1 MSMPA
6 IPVNC
11 SRASWVASLPE
22 ATRRRWIQSLSPAE
36 AEALT
41 YSWGFWARPQ
51 QLSPWSPQRGR
62 EARLAGLARWS
73 GALVLAGRGFGKT
86 RMGGCST
93 NEEAEADPQMR
104 AALIGR
110 TAADVRDVMIE
121 GESGILQTSRPDF
134 RPTYEPSK
142 RRLTWPNG
150 AQATTYSADTPDQ
163 LRGPQHTWAWADEVA
178 AWPYRDTWDQVQ
190 FGLRLGAHPRW
201 MATTTPRPT
210 SLIRELLKDPRVL
223 VVRGSTYDNAS
234 NLAPDFLAK
243 MRARYEGTTLG
254 RQELYA
260 EVFDE
265 APGALWKRAAMLDA
279 HRVKVA
285 PPLHTIVVA
294 VDPAVTATEESDET
308 GIVTAGIG
316 GDPAAPHGYTLADD
330 SGRYTPDGWATAA
343 LTAYHR
349 HRADRIVAEAN
360 QGGDMVA
367 DVLRHRDLV
376 IDGRTVLRGRDVPIT
391 LVHASR
397 GKLTRAE
404 PVAGLY
410 EQGRVHHVG
419 MLAALEDQ
427 LCQWVPGHASPDRL
441 DALVW
446 AYTALIVDGYVYGSA
461 SPHGPAHESILGTYG
476 DRALDMG
483 NALGDVYR

>member
-1 MSMPA
+1 M
-6 IPVNC
+6 
-11 SRASWVASLPE
+11 E
-22 ATRRRWIQSLSPAE
+22 
-36 AEALT
+36 
-41 YSWGFWARPQ
+41 
-51 QLSPWSPQRGR
+51 
-62 EARLAGLARWS
+62 RWS
-73 GALVLAGRGFGKT
+73 GELTLAGRGFGKT
-86 RMGGCST
+86 RKGACST
-93 NEEAEADPQMR
+93 NEEAEADPNMR

-121 GESGILQTSRPDF
+121 GESGILNTSRPDF
-134 RPTYEPSK
+134 RPLYEPSK

-150 AQATTYSADTPDQ
+150 AQATAYSADKPDQ
-163 LRGPQHTWAWADEVA
+163 LRGPQHTWAWADELA

-201 MATTTPRPT
+201 IATTTPRPT
-210 SLIRELLKDPRVL
+210 SLIREILKDPRVA
-223 VVRGSTYDNAS
+223 VVRGSTYDNAA
-234 NLAPDFLAK
+234 NLAPDFLAR

-265 APGALWKRAAMLDA
+265 APGALWRRAAMLDA
-279 HRVKVA
+279 HRVATA
-285 PPLHTIVVA
+285 PALHSIVVA
-294 VDPAVTATEESDET
+294 IDPAVTATEESDET
-308 GIVTAGIG
+308 GIITAGIG
-316 GDPAAPHGYTLADD
+316 GSPSEPHGYTLADD

-376 IDGRTVLRGRDVPIT
+376 IDGRTVVRGRDVPIT

-410 EQGRVHHVG
+410 EQGRIHHVG
-419 MLAALEDQ
+419 LLAALEDQ
-427 LCQWVPGHASPDRL
+427 LCQWVPGNASPDRL

-446 AYTALIVDGYVYGSA
+446 AYTALIVDGYSYGTASA
-461 SPHGPAHESILGTYG
+461 HGPAQDSILGTYADG
-476 DRALDMG
+476 LDMG
-483 NALGDVYR
+483 RGLGDVYR